1 MRQLLG
7 KQYRIL
13 RGRLQAIAYNWH
25 NKATKYD
32 LLILDDFFPNPVS
45 SFRFTEFNHY
55 FHQFDKVGILTT
67 GNALLVVNEKKKI
80 GEFVREY
87 NAAFPLRNV
96 STFDKHKKPFAKVC
110 YTVFLNNVYNFL
122 PYIEAHALDFVFC
135 LYPGG
140 GFNLDTPE
148 TNEKLKAVCASP
160 YFKGV
165 IVTQKN
171 ACDYLLDN
179 HFCTEDKICYIFG
192 GILAIHQYA
201 VAPNK
206 PHFGIDKP
214 TLDICFMANKYMKG
228 GIDKG
233 FDVFAGVAK
242 AFDTEGSSDFGFGIS
257 DVGEVLPTSDIRHP
271 KSNIC
276 FHVVGPYSNEDIE
289 GITPSNIQFH
299 GVKLTAE
306 LNPFFEKM
314 DIILSPNRA
323 DVLQKG
329 AFDGFPTGSCVEAA
343 LKGVAMFITDPLQL
357 NTVYDD
363 GKHIEII
370 DPSVSS
376 IVPKIQ
382 YYLNHPEALHTLARD
397 GQKHTRYLFSNDI
410 QLSQRV
416 AFLNEK
422 IGGQP
427 PVKKTRI
434 KKVLETALSG
444 LLG

>member
-1 MRQLLG
+1 MRQFLG

-13 RGRLQAIAYNWH
+13 RGRVEAIAYNARH
-25 NKATKYD
+25 KAEKYD

-80 GEFVREY
+80 DKFVKEY
-87 NAAFPLRNV
+87 NQAFPLRNV

-110 YTVFLNNVYNFL
+110 YMVFLNNAYNFL
-122 PYIEAHALDFVFC
+122 PYIEAYALDFVFC

-140 GFNLDTPE
+140 GFNLNTSE

-171 ACDYLLDN
+171 ASDYLLDN

-201 VAPNK
+201 IAPEK

-233 FDVFAGVAK
+233 FDVFAEVAK
-242 AFDTEGSSDFGFGIS
+242 AFDTEGSA
-257 DVGEVLPTSDIRHP
+257 
-271 KSNIC
+271 IC

-289 GITPSNIQFH
+289 GTPPSNIQFH

-306 LNPFFEKM
+306 LNAFFEKM

-323 DVLQKG
+323 GVLQKG

-343 LKGVAMFITDPLQL
+343 LKGVAMFITDPLKL
-357 NTVYDD
+357 NTVYEN

-370 DPSVSS
+370 DPSVIS
-376 IVPKIQ
+376 ILPKIE
-382 YYLNHPEALHTLARD
+382 YYLNNPKILQTLARN

-410 QLSQRV
+410 QLSERV
-416 AFLNEK
+416 AFLNET
-422 IGGQP
+422 INGQSP
-427 PVKKTRI
+427 LKKTRI

>member
-1 MRQLLG
+1 
-7 KQYRIL
+7 
-13 RGRLQAIAYNWH
+13 
-25 NKATKYD
+25 
-32 LLILDDFFPNPVS
+32 LDDFFPNPVS

-80 GEFVREY
+80 GEFIAEY
-87 NAAFPLRNV
+87 NQAFPLRNV
-96 STFDKHKKPFAKVC
+96 AAFDKHKKPFARVC
-110 YTVFLNNVYNFL
+110 YMVFLNNAYNFL
-122 PYIEAHALDFVFC
+122 PYVEAHALDFVFC

-148 TNEKLKAVCASP
+148 TNEKLKAVCSSP

-171 ACDYLLDN
+171 ASNYLLDN

-201 VAPNK
+201 IASEK
-206 PHFGIDKP
+206 PHFGINKP

-242 AFDTEGSSDFGFGIS
+242 AFDTEGS
-257 DVGEVLPTSDIRHP
+257 LIR
-271 KSNIC
+271 

-289 GITPSNIQFH
+289 GKIPSNIQFH

-306 LNPFFEKM
+306 LNPFFEAM

-323 DVLQKG
+323 GVLQRG

-357 NTVYDD
+357 NTVYEN

-370 DPSVSS
+370 DPSVKS
-376 IVPKIQ
+376 IVSKIKG
-382 YYLNHPEALHTLARD
+382 YLNNPEALQTLALN

-410 QLSQRV
+410 QLSERV

-422 IGGQP
+422 IGNQQNS
-427 PVKKTRI
+427 KKLKA
-434 KKVLETALSG
+434 KKVLETVISG